1 MTDVPTGSKLW
12 QPPIVGIITTVLM
25 FIGVALGHTVMRVIE
40 TKLGDSAYAAS
51 VWLGAASIIALWIGV
66 RSRNETFA
74 TWIGFFA
81 GLFVWMTWVEFFYMF
96 YARAQFGMLP
106 RMEGDAVRQ
115 YPEYVIMSATAGI
128 LLFMLAYFIFDKDTR
143 CNMFVWIQRRLGL
156 TKGLGV
162 STLRARDRNYAVITF
177 METIFVTWFCYQWT
191 LILGDPAFFADRAD
205 AHVADLASMVLAT
218 IWGGFCFTRLVT
230 YRRTATA
237 LRYALPTANILWVN
251 VEILSRL
258 GLLTEVWLD
267 PWKYRLEVGVFTAAF
282 FGLMLLIVYAPKKP
296 SELGLHSPTTEDG
309 AAT

>member
-1 MTDVPTGSKLW
+1 
-12 QPPIVGIITTVLM
+12 M

-40 TKLGDSAYAAS
+40 TKLGDGAYAAS
-51 VWLGAASIIALWIGV
+51 VWLGAAAIVTLWFGV

-74 TWIGFFA
+74 TWIAFFA
-81 GLFVWMTWVEFFYMF
+81 GLFIWMTWIEFFYMF

-106 RMEGDAVRQ
+106 RMEGDSVRQ

-156 TKGLGV
+156 SAALGE
-162 STLRARDRNYAVITF
+162 STLRARDRNYAIITF

-191 LILGDPAFFADRAD
+191 LMLGDPAFFEGRAT
-205 AHVADLASMVLAT
+205 AHLADLGSMVLAT

-230 YRRTATA
+230 YRRTASA

-267 PWKYRLEVGVFTAAF
+267 PWKYRLEVGVFTTAF
-282 FGLMLLIVYAPKKP
+282 FALMLLVAYAPKKP
-296 SELGLHSPTTEDG
+296 SETG
-309 AAT
+309 ASA